1 MEKSK
6 IEELY
11 RCYLE
16 CGMEVSTDSR
26 RVGEGVLFVALV
38 GDRFDGN
45 EYALSALENGAKY
58 AVVSRPDLAKEEP
71 RCLLVENTLVAL
83 QTLASHHRDQFPHL
97 QVLGIT
103 GTNGKTTTKEL
114 TAAILTH
121 AKVPTLY
128 TEGNLNNHIG
138 VPLTLLRLRPEHQVA
153 IIEMGAS
160 KRGDI
165 KELVEIAHPNVGVI
179 TNVGRAHLEGFGS
192 QQGILETKSELFD
205 YLQAHQGKILLNIDD
220 PLLWERWHGSESIGF
235 GLTTHTAI
243 QGAEVVCDPYLKM
256 KLLIN
261 GISQPVTSQLVG
273 KYNAYNVLAATALA
287 TTCDISPKQVAEAI
301 ATYHPSNHRS
311 QLIVGTKGRQMI
323 ADAYNANPSS
333 MMEALENI
341 SVQHATHK
349 LVLLGD
355 MRELGHESLQEHQ
368 RIIDWLTRH
377 PEITPLLCG
386 EEFGKVAQER
396 MKQFPTNRELESYLQ
411 ENQELPADL
420 VVLVKGSHGIGL
432 EQLLPRLET
441 IINS

>member
-26 RVGEGVLFVALV
+26 RVGEGVLFIALV

-45 EYALSALENGAKY
+45 EYALSALDKGAKY

-71 RCLLVENTLVAL
+71 RCLLVEDTLVAL

-165 KELVEIAHPNVGVI
+165 KELAEIAHPNVGVI

-341 SVQHATHK
+341 SAQHAIHK

-441 IINS
+441 MINS

>member
-71 RCLLVENTLVAL
+71 RCLLVEDTLVAL

-205 YLQAHQGKILLNIDD
+205 YLRAHQGKILLNIDD
-220 PLLWERWHGSESIGF
+220 PLLRERWQGSESIAF
-235 GLTTHTAI
+235 GLTNHAAI
-243 QGAEVVCDPYLKM
+243 QGAKVVCDPYLKM
-256 KLLIN
+256 ELLIN

-273 KYNAYNVLAATALA
+273 KYNAYNLLAASALA
-287 TTCDISPKQVAEAI
+287 TSCGISPKQVAVAI

-311 QLIVGTKGRQMI
+311 QLVVGTKGRQMI

-333 MMEALENI
+333 MKEALDNV

-355 MRELGHESLQEHQ
+355 MRELGQDSLQEHQ

-386 EEFGKVAQER
+386 EEFGKVAQEG
-396 MKQFPTNRELESYLQ
+396 MKRFSTNSDLERHLQ
-411 ENQELPADL
+411 EIKELPADL

-441 IINS
+441 MINS

>member
-71 RCLLVENTLVAL
+71 RCLLVEDTLVAL

-121 AKVPTLY
+121 AKVPALY

-220 PLLWERWHGSESIGF
+220 PLLWECWHGSESIGF

-311 QLIVGTKGRQMI
+311 QLVVGTKGRQMI

-341 SVQHATHK
+341 SAQHATHK

-441 IINS
+441 MINS

>member
-1 MEKSK
+1 
-6 IEELY
+6 
-11 RCYLE
+11 
-16 CGMEVSTDSR
+16 
-26 RVGEGVLFVALV
+26 
-38 GDRFDGN
+38 
-45 EYALSALENGAKY
+45 
-58 AVVSRPDLAKEEP
+58 
-71 RCLLVENTLVAL
+71 
-83 QTLASHHRDQFPHL
+83 
-97 QVLGIT
+97 
-103 GTNGKTTTKEL
+103 
-114 TAAILTH
+114 
-121 AKVPTLY
+121 
-128 TEGNLNNHIG
+128 
-138 VPLTLLRLRPEHQVA
+138 
-153 IIEMGAS
+153 MGAS

-235 GLTTHTAI
+235 GLTTHTSI

-341 SVQHATHK
+341 SAQHATHK

-441 IINS
+441 MINS